1 MAKILSIDTIGTPF
15 DGKIREGVVYR
26 LKTPQRSA
34 KYRYLVVSDKVGESA
49 DIVTIRNFTGSKE
62 KLKKVKKGTGIEIT
76 IAPVRKMDAA
86 GVGRWF
92 EGVAKLYS
100 FCHSSRCQLIL
111 SSGASSI
118 NEMVSGACLDAILK
132 NCGINPERHWLEMN
146 DWMESRLSR
155 RVYA

>member
-1 MAKILSIDTIGTPF
+1 MLSIGTVGTPF
-15 DGKIREGVVYR
+15 DGKAREEIIYR
-26 LKTPQRSA
+26 LNRMPQQPA
-34 KYRYLVVSDKVGESA
+34 KYLYLVVSDKIGEPS
-49 DIVTIRNFTGSKE
+49 DIVTIRGFSRSKE

-76 IAPVRKMDAA
+76 IAPARKMDSA

-92 EGVAKLYS
+92 EDVAELYS

-132 NCGINPERHWLEMN
+132 NCGINPERHWREMN
-146 DWMESRLSR
+146 DWMESKLSR
-155 RVYA
+155 RAYA